1 MARILLRKRAG
12 EASIMSAAISTVLDH
27 MRHRRRGGVD
37 RIDTT
42 LLELVQTIAEDTD
55 DDREIVATVLHLLQ
69 SRRVRLV
76 GSFRGRRIRIA

>member
-1 MARILLRKRAG
+1 MARILLCKRAG
-12 EASIMSAAISTVLDH
+12 EARITSAVVSTVLDH
-27 MRHRRRGGVD
+27 MRHRRRCGSE

-55 DDREIVATVLHLLQ
+55 DDREIVATVLHLLR

-76 GSFRGRRIRIA
+76 GSFRGRRIHAA